1 MLRIDL
7 GGGDV
12 MRAFIF
18 LVLAMGMLTRAG
30 FAHDAQGR
38 PNWIAEGAYRGPD
51 GVHCCGPSDCEQ
63 LSSEE
68 VQVRPDG
75 IWLSRFKELVPFDQA
90 TPSEDGKTWRCHNY
104 AGERRCF
111 FMKYGS
117 I

>member
-1 MLRIDL
+1 MLRSI
-7 GGGDV
+7 
-12 MRAFIF
+12 IF
-18 LVLAMGMLTRAG
+18 LLLAMGLLTRAC
-30 FAHDAQGR
+30 FALDAQGR

-75 IWLSRFKELVPFDQA
+75 IWLTRFKELVPFDQA